1 MNPQIDARFSD
12 LTTHL
17 WRGGQYAHWWA
28 KTSTSKQSMWF
39 PVSQPA
45 DIAVSW
51 LKQMDF
57 YYTVN
62 PLGAHADRSVHHKSG
77 NDDVVAVNTLIAEFD
92 DKDFAGNATGH
103 AQTLTPAPSVI
114 IHSGGGVHCYWL
126 LDAPYLVP
134 DRPARARIA
143 DIEKRWNAHIGGS
156 VGVNDIARVLRIPGS
171 LNLKYNPA
179 IQVTISTWHLDR
191 LYRLA
196 DLEALLPPAPVA
208 ATTGPSVP
216 NSLADQEL
224 LALARK
230 ASNGAK
236 FDRLWAGNL
245 TDYGGDH
252 SSADLGLCAL
262 LSFWTGRDQARMD
275 ALFRQSGLMRDKWER
290 QQYREDTLA
299 KAIATTGECYTP
311 GMGTDLDAIQAAMAA
326 VGLSPRKAHT
336 NGHSPKAASQ
346 TVQPKLGMPAAPVNR
361 LADLEPQISRMLARR
376 LSREDKMELAAL
388 VVDHLTQHKQL
399 LWDTVTGQAF
409 LQDENWQVWGL
420 DLERQDHQLRRYLR
434 DAGINSTEYMY
445 QFLLEELRMAASH
458 NPTELQRNMLE
469 RDGALYIPCGPSFF
483 VRATLG
489 GLEKLPNG
497 TDGIYFVANSVM
509 PEWEPVALEDAVN
522 PTALQAM
529 QVAINTP
536 PDTAAYTPEAQ
547 RTLLEAWLVAFM
559 AGIRP
564 LPLLATLGNKGGGK
578 SMLLRAILKLV
589 MGSKNDLT
597 TLTTDKRD
605 YDTMVTNDLLVGL
618 DNVDQLPNGAE
629 WFFDSLATTAT
640 GGTNK
645 RRQYHT
651 LAQQITLPIVAAV
664 MVSSRTASFAR
675 PDVAE
680 RTLPIFVRPFEDGE
694 READSLLLAQL
705 PLARSQSLSWMAYHA
720 VNVLDRR
727 RSAPKGLP
735 ARFQDF
741 AQVVWAYCASTGQE
755 AAVHGI
761 LTAWRSAQSLS
772 VGDAD
777 PLMRAIVEYMNED
790 STGMGLYD
798 LSAKELVQKLQAAG
812 ADMPYMGGGKV
823 IAQRLRELKGMFNAL
838 GFTFTERIVQHRPKF
853 SIYVQSHG
861 GKSTS

>member
-1 MNPQIDARFSD
+1 MNPQIDSRFYE

-28 KTSTSKQSMWF
+28 KTTTSKQSMWF
-39 PVSQPA
+39 AITQPA

-77 NDDVVAVNTLIAEFD
+77 NDDVVAVNCLIAEFD
-92 DKDFAGNATGH
+92 DKDYAGNATGH
-103 AQTLTPAPSVI
+103 AQTLEPAPSVI

-126 LDAPYLVP
+126 LDAPFLAP
-134 DRPARARIA
+134 DRPARNRIA
-143 DIEKRWNAHIGGS
+143 DIEKRWNTHIGGS

-171 LNLKYNPA
+171 LNFKYTPA
-179 IQVTISTWHLDR
+179 RPATICDWHLDR
-191 LYRLA
+191 LYNLA
-196 DLEALLPPAPVA
+196 DLEALLPPPA
-208 ATTGPSVP
+208 ATITAGPAVP
-216 NSLADQEL
+216 NSMADQEL
-224 LALARK
+224 LDLARK
-230 ASNGAK
+230 AGNGAK

-245 TDYGGDH
+245 SDYGGDH

-262 LSFWTGRDQARMD
+262 LSFWTGRDKVRMD
-275 ALFRQSGLMRDKWER
+275 QLFRQSGLMREKWER
-290 QQYREDTLA
+290 QGYREDTLD
-299 KAIATTGECYTP
+299 KAIATTTECYTP
-311 GMGTDLDAIQAAMAA
+311 GMGADLDAIQAAMAA
-326 VGLSPRKAHT
+326 VGLAQKKAHV
-336 NGHSPKAASQ
+336 NGHSSKAA
-346 TVQPKLGMPAAPVNR
+346 TKPGRPKLAMPAAPVNR

-458 NPTELQRNMLE
+458 NPTELQRNMIE

-483 VRATLG
+483 VRATLQH

-522 PTALQAM
+522 PTALQTM

-564 LPLLATLGNKGGGK
+564 LPLLAALGNKGGGK

-680 RTLPIFVRPFEDGE
+680 RTLPIFVRPFEDAE

-705 PLARSQSLSWMAYHA
+705 PLRRNQALSWMAYHA

-741 AQVVWAYCASTGQE
+741 AQVVWAYCVTIGQE
-755 AAVHGI
+755 NAVRGI

-790 STGMGLYD
+790 STGMGLCD

-812 ADMPYMGGGKV
+812 ADMPFMGGGKA
-823 IAQRLRELKGMFNAL
+823 IAYRLRELKGMLATLNIAL
-838 GFTFTERIVQHRPKF
+838 TEKNILQRPRF
-853 SIYVQSHG
+853 SIYLIP
-861 GKSTS
+861 

>member
-1 MNPQIDARFSD
+1 MDPKIDVRFYD
-12 LTTHL
+12 LLSHL
-17 WRGGQYAHWWA
+17 WRGGQFAHWWA
-28 KTSTSKQSMWF
+28 KTSTSKQSLWF
-39 PVSQPA
+39 ATSQPA
-45 DIAVSW
+45 DINVGW
-51 LKQMDF
+51 LRQMDF

-62 PLGAHADRSVHHKSG
+62 PLGAHADRSVHHKSA
-77 NDDVVAVNTLIAEFD
+77 NEDVAAVNTLIAEFD
-92 DKDFAGNATGH
+92 DKDYAGNATGH
-103 AQTLTPAPSVI
+103 AQTLTPPPSVI

-126 LDAPYLVP
+126 LDTPYLAP

-171 LNLKYNPA
+171 LNFKYSPA
-179 IQVTISTWHLDR
+179 RPVTVCEWHLDR

-208 ATTGPSVP
+208 ATAGPAVP
-216 NSLADQEL
+216 NDMADQEL
-224 LALARK
+224 LELARR
-230 ASNGAK
+230 AGNGAK
-236 FDRLWAGNL
+236 FDRLWRGNL
-245 TDYGGDH
+245 ADYGGDH

-262 LSFWTGRDQARMD
+262 LSFWTGRDKARMD
-275 ALFRQSGLMRDKWER
+275 TLFRQSGLMRDKWER
-290 QQYREDTLA
+290 QQYREDTLD

-326 VGLSPRKAHT
+326 VGLAQRKAHT
-336 NGHSPKAASQ
+336 NGHSNGTATSP
-346 TVQPKLGMPAAPVNR
+346 VQPKLVIPAPVHR
-361 LADLEPQISRMLARR
+361 LADLEPQIVRMLARR

-388 VVDHLTQHKQL
+388 VVDHLTQHRQL
-399 LWDTVTGQAF
+399 LWDTATGQAF
-409 LQDENWQVWGL
+409 LQDENWQVWGI
-420 DLERQDHQLRRYLR
+420 DLERQDHQLRRYVR

-445 QFLLEELRMAASH
+445 QFLLEELRMAASS

-483 VRATLG
+483 VRATLD

-497 TDGIYFVANSVM
+497 TDGVYFVANSVM
-509 PEWEPVALEDAVN
+509 PEWEPVALEDAIN
-522 PTALQAM
+522 PTTLRAM

-547 RTLLEAWLVAFM
+547 RTLLEAWVVAFM

-578 SMLLRAILKLV
+578 SMLLRSILKLV
-589 MGSKNDLT
+589 MGAKNDLT
-597 TLTTDKRD
+597 TLTSDKRD

-618 DNVDQLPNGAE
+618 DNVDQLANGTE

-694 READSLLLAQL
+694 READSMLLAQL
-705 PLARSQSLSWMAYHA
+705 PLARNQVLSWMAYHA

-727 RSAPKGLP
+727 RQAPKGLP

-755 AAVHGI
+755 DAVTGI

-777 PLMRAIVEYMNED
+777 PLMRAIVEYLNED
-790 STGMGLYD
+790 GIGMGLHD

-812 ADMPYMGGGKV
+812 ADMPYLGGGKV
-823 IAQRLRELKGMFNAL
+823 IAQKLRELKGMLNAL
-838 GFTFTERIVQHRPKF
+838 GITLTERTVMHRPKF
-853 SIYVQSHG
+853 SVFQQSKG
-861 GKSTS
+861 SNP